1 MPTLLKL
8 VCDFLYDIGVDNA
21 GDHHIDGIV
30 SYSLK
35 TYPISFEIHIRI
47 LDDGRGLG
55 LLAHPKHQG
64 VQVLSHKTHYMM
76 LKHIHELNSQGNH
89 CIWTLNKMAGP
100 QLSFFIDLERVTLQ
114 RRQLSEIHCFL
125 QEVAANQLQV
135 FYAKLFYEDLG
146 DLSTPKFFTLSQ
158 AAA

>member
-1 MPTLLKL
+1 MPTSLKV
-8 VCDFLYDIGVDNA
+8 VCDFLYDIGVDIA
-21 GDHHIDGIV
+21 DDHHIDGIV

-35 TYPISFEIHIRI
+35 TYPISYEIHIRI
-47 LDDGRGLG
+47 LDDGRRLG
-55 LLAHPKHQG
+55 LLAHPMCQG
-64 VQVLSHKTHYMM
+64 VQALSHKTHYMM
-76 LKHIHELNSQGNH
+76 LQHIHELNSQGNT
-89 CIWTLNKMAGP
+89 CLWTLNKMASP
-100 QLSFFIDLERVTLQ
+100 QLNFYIDLDRVTLQ

-135 FYAKLFYEDLG
+135 FYAKLFYEDSG